1 MLFYNFLM
9 FEEINDIVTVLQ
21 NGGVILYPTDT
32 IWGLGCDATN
42 PEAVARIFAIKQRA
56 ANKSMIVLL
65 PDEKSVLQ
73 YVADPP
79 PDIIDM
85 LRSFTVPTTVVYENG
100 IGFAANVPAA
110 DGSIGIRVT
119 ADPFCRTLLK
129 RFKKPLVST
138 SANISGHQSPRTFAE
153 IAEAVKGMVDYVVR
167 YRQDDNRP
175 AAPSAIVRIG
185 LDGSLQQ
192 LR

>member
-1 MLFYNFLM
+1 M
-9 FEEINDIVTVLQ
+9 FSEINHIIEVLN

-42 PEAVARIFAIKQRA
+42 PEAVAKIYAIKQRA

-65 PDEKSVLQ
+65 PTEKSVMQ
-73 YVADPP
+73 YVANPH
-79 PDIIDM
+79 PDIID
-85 LRSFTVPTTVVYENG
+85 LLKGFETPTTVVYEQG
-100 IGFAANVPAA
+100 IGFADNVLAQ

-119 ADPFCRTLLK
+119 KDPFCKTLLI

-138 SANISGHQSPRTFAE
+138 SANISGQISPRTFNDIPNE
-153 IAEAVKGMVDYVVR
+153 VKDLVDYVVD
-167 YRQDDNRP
+167 YRQEDEEVKP
-175 AAPSAIVRIG
+175 PSSIVKIAA
-185 LDGSLQQ
+185 DGTISK

>member
-1 MLFYNFLM
+1 M
-9 FEEINDIVTVLQ
+9 FEEINDIVHILQ

-42 PEAVARIFAIKQRA
+42 AEAVARIFAIKQRA

-73 YVADPP
+73 YVADPH
-79 PDIIDM
+79 PDIVAI
-85 LRSFTVPTTVVYENG
+85 LRSFTIPTTVVYDNA
-100 IGFAANVPAA
+100 IGFAGNVPAA

-119 ADPFCRTLLK
+119 ADPFCKTLLK

-138 SANISGHQSPRTFAE
+138 SANVSGSDSPRIFDE
-153 IAEAVKGMVDYVVR
+153 IAEELKGMVDYVVR
-167 YRQDDNRP
+167 YRQDDRMP
-175 AAPSAIVRIG
+175 AAPSAIVKIDG
-185 LDGSLQQ
+185 SGSLQR